1 MKRTMTAVCTT
12 LVTGMMIT
20 PAFAANTSTGHTDIS
35 LFVPNDPIY
44 TVTVPEKVSLSA
56 TEHTQVP
63 VTASD
68 VQYIPE
74 GKKISVTLK
83 KGNGVYGRLYLTGDK
98 NNGNKPYLM
107 TIMIKG
113 TGDEFKMGALEKQ
126 IKGME
131 LASFTDNGTANYE
144 MYPVSQDYPE
154 EAGKEGSNLAIQKG
168 VHYTGW
174 IDYGIGLYDIK

>member
-12 LVTGMMIT
+12 LVTGMMMIT

-44 TVTVPEKVSLSA
+44 TVTVPEKVTLSA
-56 TEHTQVP
+56 TEHKQVP
-63 VTASD
+63 VIASD

-113 TGDEFKMGALEKQ
+113 
-126 IKGME
+126 ME
-131 LASFTDNGTANYE
+131 LASFTDNGTTNYE

-154 EAGKEGSNLAIQKG
+154 EQGKVDSNLAIQKG

>member
-12 LVTGMMIT
+12 LVTGMMMIT

-44 TVTVPEKVSLSA
+44 TVTVPEKVTLSA

-74 GKKISVTLK
+74 GKKISVTL
-83 KGNGVYGRLYLTGDK
+83 
-98 NNGNKPYLM
+98 
-107 TIMIKG
+107 
-113 TGDEFKMGALEKQ
+113 
-126 IKGME
+126 
-131 LASFTDNGTANYE
+131 
-144 MYPVSQDYPE
+144 
-154 EAGKEGSNLAIQKG
+154 
-168 VHYTGW
+168 
-174 IDYGIGLYDIK
+174 